1 MKYIQIALILL
12 LLTPFSTFAVDI
24 SDLADGQVSNF
35 DKNQRKQLAEK
46 LTELFESLDHSVPSL
61 KPSEQKW
68 VNEEREAIA
77 STTNKD
83 TKLKRLVVL
92 HESVEFQQE
101 NIKRLVKSIRDALA
115 CVLRAEDI
123 GREIYCWSVV
133 SFCLTDKG
141 EFDGAIAILKTG
153 KRLYDTGQLYL
164 GGTSLGYGYFYN
176 SFGRAI
182 QEYFVIPYLAGSLR
196 K

>member
-1 MKYIQIALILL
+1 MRNIQIALVLL
-12 LLTPFSTFAVDI
+12 LLTPLSIFAADI
-24 SDLADGQVSNF
+24 SDLSNGLARNF
-35 DKNQRKQLAEK
+35 DQNQRKQLVEK
-46 LTELFESLDHSVPSL
+46 LDLLFESLDHAVPSL

-77 STTNKD
+77 SITNKD
-83 TKLKRLVVL
+83 TQLKRLVDL

-101 NIKRLVKSIRDALA
+101 NIKRLIKSIRDALR

-133 SFCLTDKG
+133 SFHLTDKG
-141 EFDGAIAILKTG
+141 EFDGAIAILKNG
-153 KRLYDTGQLYL
+153 KKLYDTGSLYI
-164 GGTSLGYGYFYN
+164 GGPSSGYGYFYN